1 MLVIDWIIFC
11 TVLLTLGGVA
21 LYFKKYVKDVSSF
34 AVAGRKTRIWLG
46 LSNQFSGGLGLV
58 AIAYVGQQGFCH
70 GAGYIWIA
78 LFNSMIG
85 IILFG
90 IFGFGIQR
98 LRASK
103 AMTSGQYIEMRY
115 SRKLRLVVGLVCGIG
130 GVINMAVFPVTGAK
144 FLCWFLGWPSTFF
157 MWGYEFSTIAVMT
170 ALMISAA
177 VFFAVACGQVGV
189 IVTDYLQSIII
200 MAGLF
205 GLFFIIMREVGITN
219 IQTTI
224 QEQIGT
230 GGFNPLNSGK
240 YGWVWLLWVF
250 AAAIWSPFCF
260 GPVISKN
267 ASATNP
273 KTVRVMTLLSLIFG
287 QGKNM
292 IMLFLGLGALAVLGH
307 TLPAGFD
314 QQTYNLAATPLY
326 LGQITPPILGGLLLS
341 AFIAAFISTNDSY
354 LLSWSVIW
362 VNDFICPLLPFKLS
376 TKHHLFLLRLVIILI
391 GIFLYFFGVLYTIE
405 DSVLEFLLL
414 TGTMWLGGGI
424 AVVFGLYWKKASTFG
439 AYAAVVVTCI
449 LPAVHLILQ
458 KTMPSYEIPAKI
470 AGVFTI
476 ATAVILLV
484 VISLFSRKKTKFV
497 DYSSDVEASEK
508 KSVNEPVS
516 I

>member
-1 MLVIDWIIFC
+1 MLIIDWIIFV
-11 TVLLTLGGVA
+11 TVLLILGGVA

-34 AVAGRKTRIWLG
+34 AIAGRKTRIWLG

-58 AIAYVGQQGFCH
+58 AIAYVAQQGFCH

-90 IFGFGIQR
+90 ICGFGIQR

-103 AMTSGQYIEMRY
+103 AMTSGQYLEMRY
-115 SRKLRLVVGLVCGIG
+115 SRKLRLAVGLVCGFG

-144 FLCWFLGWPSTFF
+144 FLCWFLKWPSSFEMF
-157 MWGYEFSTIAVMT
+157 GYEFSTIAVMT
-170 ALMISAA
+170 ALMIAAA

-205 GLFFIIMREVGITN
+205 GLVFIIMKDVGITQ
-219 IQTTI
+219 IQTAMTT
-224 QEQIGT
+224 QVGT
-230 GGFNPLNSGK
+230 GAFNPLESGK
-240 YGWVWLLWVF
+240 YGWIWLLWVF

-267 ASATNP
+267 ASANNP
-273 KTVRVMTLLSLIFG
+273 KTVRLMTLISLIFG

-292 IMLFLGLGALAVLGH
+292 IMLFLGLGALAVLGQ
-307 TLPAGFD
+307 TLPEGFD
-314 QQTYNLAATPLY
+314 QQTYNLAATPIY
-326 LGQITPPILGGLLLS
+326 LGQISPPILCGLLVS

-354 LLSWSVIW
+354 LLSWGVIW
-362 VNDFICPLLPFKLS
+362 VNDFICPLLPGKLS
-376 TKHHLFLLRLVIILI
+376 TRQHLLLLRIVIILI
-391 GIFLYFFGVLYTIE
+391 GLFLYFFGVLYTIE

-424 AVVFGLYWKKASTFG
+424 AVVFGLYWKRACTYG
-439 AYAAVVVTCI
+439 AYTAVATTCI
-449 LPAVHLILQ
+449 LPIIHLTLQ
-458 KTMPSYEIPAKI
+458 KCWPEYNIPAKI
-470 AGVFTI
+470 AGVITI
-476 ATAVILLV
+476 AAAVILLV
-484 VISLFSRKKTKFV
+484 VISQISKGKTKFV
-497 DYSSDVEASEK
+497 DYSAAVADAEK
-508 KSVNEPVS
+508 HS
-516 I
+516 IND

>member
-1 MLVIDWIIFC
+1 MLLIDWIIFGII
-11 TVLLTLGGVA
+11 LLTLGAVA
-21 LYFKKYVKDVSSF
+21 VYFRKYVKDVSSF
-34 AVAGRKTRIWLG
+34 AIAGRKTRIWLG

-90 IFGFGIQR
+90 ICGFGIER

-103 AMTSGQYIEMRY
+103 AMTSGQYLEMRY
-115 SRKLRLVVGLVCGIG
+115 SRKLRLVVGLVCGVG

-144 FLCWFLGWPSTFF
+144 FLCWFLGWPGHFSL
-157 MWGYEFSTIAVMT
+157 WGQELSTIAVMT
-170 ALMISAA
+170 AIMIGAA
-177 VFFAVACGQVGV
+177 VFFAVVCGQVGV

-200 MAGLF
+200 MAGLC
-205 GLFFIIMREVGITN
+205 GLVYIIMTQVGITN
-219 IQTTI
+219 IENAMH
-224 QEQIGT
+224 EQIGT
-230 GGFNPLNSGK
+230 GAFNPLKSGK
-240 YGWVWLLWVF
+240 YGWTWLLWVF

-267 ASATNP
+267 ASANNP
-273 KTVRVMTLLSLIFG
+273 KTVRVMTLISLIFG

-307 TLPAGFD
+307 SLPEGFD

-326 LGQITPPILGGLLLS
+326 LGHITPPILGGILLS

-354 LLSWSVIW
+354 FLSWGVIW

-376 TKHHLFLLRLVIILI
+376 TKQHLLLLRIVIVLI
-391 GIFLYFFGVLYTIE
+391 GVFLYFFGVLYKIE

-424 AVVFGLYWKKASTFG
+424 AVVFGLYWKRACTYG
-439 AYAAVVVTCI
+439 AYAAVTATCI
-449 LPAVHLILQ
+449 LPVVHLVLQ
-458 KTMPSYEIPAKI
+458 KTMPGYEIPAKI

-476 ATAVILLV
+476 ITAVLLLV
-484 VISLFSRKKTKFV
+484 IISLFSKEKTKFV
-497 DYSSDVEASEK
+497 DYSEDVKKSEEH
-508 KSVNEPVS
+508 SVNESV
-516 I
+516 